1 MYSTARKL
9 STFCA
14 ILCALNITGL
24 VMLGLLSFNAN
35 LPFYLF
41 FTCCIYA
48 VSTTSIA
55 LFLTLAVRSFVQ
67 DANLDSENTSIRIKK
82 LNDRIH
88 LLESKK

>member
-14 ILCALNITGL
+14 ILSALNILGL
-24 VMLGLLSFNAN
+24 VMLGLLSVTAD
-35 LPFYLF
+35 LPFYLL

-48 VSTTSIA
+48 VSTTAIA
-55 LFLTLAVRSFVQ
+55 FLLTLSVRSFVQ

-82 LNDRIH
+82 LSDRIH
-88 LLESKK
+88 ELEAKN